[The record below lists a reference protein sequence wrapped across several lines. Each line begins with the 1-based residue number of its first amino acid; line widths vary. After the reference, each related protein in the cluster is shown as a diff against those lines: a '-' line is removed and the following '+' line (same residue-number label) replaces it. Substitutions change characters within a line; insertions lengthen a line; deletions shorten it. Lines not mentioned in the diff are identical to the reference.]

1 MLGRIVNGERPV
13 VVLFATR
20 KVACE
25 RQSVRESELKLDFFA
40 PQSRCCRQ
48 RRDLVE
54 RPFEL
59 LDAFNKRGSRQGAL
73 SGGAPP
79 FDSVFGYPSL
89 CKVMRE
95 QLRLALG
102 NLRKLVF
109 ERFSNAGVQR
119 VARLAQQRA
128 VGRVSYQC
136 VLEQISRVW
145 WRTLPVQQPCRH

>member
-1 MLGRIVNGERPV
+1 MLGRFVNGERPV

-79 FDSVFGYPSL
+79 LIAASVNPAWV
-89 CKVMRE
+89 K
-95 QLRLALG
+95 
-102 NLRKLVF
+102 
-109 ERFSNAGVQR
+109 
-119 VARLAQQRA
+119 
-128 VGRVSYQC
+128 
-136 VLEQISRVW
+136 
-145 WRTLPVQQPCRH
+145 